1 MDTLQ
6 DLEVLDYATGSPAF
20 CDPYFE
26 PLFRRYFM
34 KTR

>member
-1 MDTLQ
+1 MEDA
-6 DLEVLDYATGSPAF
+6 EIIDYFAGEPVF

-34 KTR
+34 ADS